1 MENKKLKQRSMG
13 TGMMVAVLA
22 LSLLFVSYRP
32 VLAAREDTSAAQGL
46 VDRARVT
53 FNDFMRD
60 TNYDWLHQN
69 LDRAKGILIFP
80 QVLKGGFI
88 FGGSGGTGI
97 FVVRDEKTGDWS
109 EPAFYTI
116 GSVTFGLQIGG
127 ESAQVVMLAM
137 TQKAVDTL
145 LTSSFKLGGDVSVAL
160 GPVGGGAKANVAV
173 PNVTADFIS
182 FAKSKGLYAGLNLEG
197 SVVAVRDTLNTAYY
211 GRSVRPA
218 DIIVKRDVRNRG
230 AAELQE
236 TLKKSA

>member
-1 MENKKLKQRSMG
+1 MENARRRQTSIR
-13 TGMMVAVLA
+13 TGMTVAILA
-22 LSLLFVSYRP
+22 LGLLFVSYGP
-32 VLAAREDTSAAQGL
+32 AAAARDDMSAAQGV

-60 TNYDWLHQN
+60 SNYGWLHEN
-69 LDRAKGILIFP
+69 LDRARGIVIFP

-97 FVVRDEKTGDWS
+97 FVVRDERTGDWS

-127 ESAQVVMLAM
+127 EAAEVIMLAM
-137 TQKAVDTL
+137 TQRAVDTL
-145 LTSSFKLGGDVSVAL
+145 LTSSVKLGGDVSVAL

-197 SVVAVRDTLNTAYY
+197 SVVAVRDRLNRSYY
-211 GRSVRPA
+211 GKDVRPS
-218 DIIVKRDVRNRG
+218 DIIVNRGVHNRG
-230 AAELQE
+230 AAELQD
-236 TLKKSA
+236 TLKKRG